1 MKIYIFLF
9 ILISICLVLGIV
21 AVLLIRWSNNKN
33 KIPANNQQIKSS
45 STKYDDLERLQSL
58 KESGAITEAEFE
70 TQKAKILK

>member
-1 MKIYIFLF
+1 MVIFLF
-9 ILISICLVLGIV
+9 IFISICLVLGIV

-33 KIPANNQQIKSS
+33 KIPTNNQQIKSS

>member
-1 MKIYIFLF
+1 MVIFLF

-21 AVLLIRWSNNKN
+21 TVLLIRWSNNKN

>member
-1 MKIYIFLF
+1 MVIFLF

>member
-1 MKIYIFLF
+1 MVIFLF

-21 AVLLIRWSNNKN
+21 VVLLIRWSNNKN

-45 STKYDDLERLQSL
+45 IKYDYLERLQSL

>member
-1 MKIYIFLF
+1 MVIFLF
-9 ILISICLVLGIV
+9 ILLSICLVLGIV

>member
-1 MKIYIFLF
+1 MVIFLF

-33 KIPANNQQIKSS
+33 KIPANNQQIESS
-45 STKYDDLERLQSL
+45 SIKYDYLERLQSL

>member
-1 MKIYIFLF
+1 MVIFLF

-21 AVLLIRWSNNKN
+21 AILLIRWSNNKN
-33 KIPANNQQIKSS
+33 KMHANNQQIKSS
-45 STKYDDLERLQSL
+45 SSKYDDLVRLQKL

>member
-1 MKIYIFLF
+1 MVIFLF
-9 ILISICLVLGIV
+9 IFISICLVLGIV

-33 KIPANNQQIKSS
+33 KIPTNNQQIKSS

-58 KESGAITEAEFE
+58 KENGAITEAEFE